1 MSSKYA
7 KNIPE
12 VVMGK
17 TNRRDHRSEWKQ
29 CLLKGHTEFDA
40 NFIVMLQNFI
50 QLTGHFPYYNTFFF
64 GWPFTLFL
72 SKANK
77 LLNFSNIEGKQF

>member
-29 CLLKGHTEFDA
+29 CSLKGHTEFDA

-50 QLTGHFPYYNTFFF
+50 
-64 GWPFTLFL
+64 